1 MPSACPFEMEE
12 NMLVQPFFIKG
23 WSRLSGLLL
32 LGMLLASTVTRD
44 AAAQGFSV
52 YEHGT
57 CATGRAGATVAS
69 TCDDGSAVFY
79 NPAGIVSRTGLTI
92 SVGTTVIAPFG
103 EFTDDETD
111 RVTELE
117 NDPSVVPHVYATYGF
132 NERLAAG
139 LGVYVPYGLGTQW
152 PLDFEGRFLGYDN
165 SLQSIYV
172 QPTVAYRVTE
182 QLSIGAGLTY
192 VIAGVELNRR
202 LDLSQQA
209 VPGAGLTFQQLGVPV
224 QTDFADAKI
233 ESSGST
239 GIGGHFGVQFRATD
253 RVNLG
258 ARYLLPVKIEYEGDA
273 EFEQIAT
280 GLSLPQN
287 PALGPLSGAP
297 IDAVLLGSGIFGTGG
312 ALGAQTGTT
321 EITMPAQFVA
331 GASFQAT
338 SSLALFADYQWS
350 GWSSFEEINVDLENA
365 PDLVQY
371 EGYSDTHALRLG
383 AEYALNDAWKVRGGF
398 LTHGAAAPD
407 ETVTPLLPEASRMEF
422 TIGLGWQPV
431 PSVEIN
437 AAYQYL
443 GQQDRDGR
451 VIDAPEGQ
459 RPTTDLNSGVYSFG
473 ANIVAATLTVR
484 L

>member
-1 MPSACPFEMEE
+1 
-12 NMLVQPFFIKG
+12 MLEKLLFLTRRSLLG
-23 WSRLSGLLL
+23 GLLL
-32 LGMLLASTVTRD
+32 IGVLLASVFTHS

-79 NPAGIVSRTGLTI
+79 NPAGIVNRTGLTLSI
-92 SVGTTVIAPFG
+92 GTTVIAPFG
-103 EFTDDETD
+103 EFTDNQSG
-111 RVTELE
+111 RASELQ
-117 NDPSVVPHVYATYGF
+117 NDPSFVPHVYATYGF
-132 NERLAAG
+132 NERFAAG

-152 PLDFEGRFLGYDN
+152 PLDFDGRFLGFDN

-172 QPTVAYRVTE
+172 QPTVAYRITE
-182 QLSIGAGLTY
+182 QLSVGAGFTY

-202 LDLSQQA
+202 LDLSQQT
-209 VPGAGLTFQQLGVPV
+209 VPGAGLTFQQLGVPLR
-224 QTDFADAKI
+224 TDFAEAKI
-233 ESSGST
+233 SASGAT
-239 GIGGHFGVQFRATD
+239 GFGGHFGVQFKATD
-253 RVNLG
+253 RVSLG

-273 EFEQIAT
+273 EFEQIPT

-287 PALGPLSGAP
+287 PALDTLAGAP

-312 ALGAQTGTT
+312 ELGAQSGTT

-338 SSLALFADYQWS
+338 NSLALFADYQWS
-350 GWSSFEEINVDLENA
+350 GWSTFDEIVVDLENA
-365 PDLVQY
+365 RDLEQY
-371 EGYSDTHALRLG
+371 EGYSDTHAIRLG

-407 ETVTPLLPEASRMEF
+407 ETVTPLLPEASRVEF

-443 GQQDRDGR
+443 HQSDRDGR
-451 VIDAPEGQ
+451 IVDAAPGQ
-459 RPTTDLNSGVYSFG
+459 RPTTALNSGVYSFG
-473 ANIVAATLTVR
+473 ANIVAATVTVR